1 MKKGIL
7 KKSERKPPPPA
18 VSEEMDRM
26 FAMSIALE
34 EAEGGDSLYDDELEQ
49 LAAIQESLDEIK
61 NGIPNNEVCCS
72 I

>member
-1 MKKGIL
+1 
-7 KKSERKPPPPA
+7 
-18 VSEEMDRM
+18 M

-34 EAEGGDSLYDDELEQ
+34 ETEGGDSLYDDELEQ

>member
-7 KKSERKPPPPA
+7 KKSERKSPTPA

-34 EAEGGDSLYDDELEQ
+34 EAEGNDSLYDDELET

-61 NGIPNNEVCCS
+61 NGIPNNKVCCA